1 MNKRGRERNIVNLDR
16 KCRMAEMA
24 EMKPPDKATRA
35 FTRKAFEC
43 GNVAEYM
50 AKKYDIKGETE
61 IGENDKGTF
70 GGLQE

>member
-24 EMKPPDKATRA
+24 GMKPPDKATKA

-50 AKKYDIKGETE
+50 AKKYDIKGE
-61 IGENDKGTF
+61 IGIGQETVGADKE
-70 GGLQE
+70 LP